1 MEGLSVPEDDPT
13 PHSPF
18 VTLAQGQLEAFD
30 PDRTAGADAL
40 GLGKV
45 GGSFRE
51 EELVGA
57 FLTTS
62 SVFVDFSQMIVHFK
76 SLFFSGA
83 QDNQKAAGYPA
94 APQPKVLI
102 GHIM

>member
-13 PHSPF
+13 PDSPF
-18 VTLAQGQLEAFD
+18 VTLTQGKFEAFD

-40 GLGKV
+40 GFGQI
-45 GGSFRE
+45 GGTFRE
-51 EELVGA
+51 EELMGA

-76 SLFFSGA
+76 SLFFCGA
-83 QDNQKAAGYPA
+83 QDNQKAAGSPA